1 MRNLFLFLA
10 RFRGALVFGLL
21 EIVCLYLF
29 VTNSSYHRAAF
40 FNSANGYAGVVLA
53 RRTQFF
59 DYFHLA
65 EVNQQLVAENAALR
79 QQLYPADSA
88 HRQADSV
95 AVPPAPGD
103 TLRRLRYVR
112 PARRPDTVVL
122 GQKPIP
128 ARDPAYPLIP
138 ARVINNM
145 LHSVDNYL
153 TLNVGSADG
162 VEPGKGVVGA
172 AGVVGRVKSVSEHY
186 ATVTSLLHSQ
196 TRIASKIKRD
206 GTFGTIRWLGD
217 DPTHALLDNVL
228 RETKLVP
235 GDTVVT
241 SSYNPVFPEGV
252 FIGTVESFVKEPDK
266 NFWTIRV
273 KLGVNFANLTYVYVV
288 SNRHKA
294 ERDTLEAHTL
304 HPLPIGTPA
313 PKAAPAPGASQATKA
328 AGTPAAGRAGR
339 PAETGTA
346 SPTPRRSAKPAKPT
360 AGGAAKPAGGQPVA
374 PATDQKG
381 GQPR

>member
-1 MRNLFLFLA
+1 MRNLFLFLF

-21 EIVCLYLF
+21 EIVSLYLF
-29 VTNSSYHRAAF
+29 ITNSSYHRAAF
-40 FNSANGYAGVVLA
+40 FNSANSYAGVVLA
-53 RRTQFF
+53 RRTQIF

-65 EVNQQLVAENAALR
+65 EQNQQLVAENAALR

-103 TLRRLRYVR
+103 TLRRVRYQR
-112 PARRPDTVVL
+112 IARRPDTLVL
-122 GQKPIP
+122 GQRPIP
-128 ARDPAYPLIP
+128 ARDPSYPLIP

-145 LHSVDNYL
+145 LHNVDNYL
-153 TLNVGSADG
+153 TLNVGSAEG
-162 VEPGKGVVGA
+162 VLPGRGVVGA
-172 AGVVGRVKSVSEHY
+172 AGVVGRVKAVSEHY

-228 RETKLVP
+228 RETKLVR
-235 GDTVVT
+235 GDTIAT
-241 SSYNPVFPEGV
+241 SSYNSVFPEGI
-252 FIGTVESFVKEPDK
+252 FIGTIDSFVKEPDK

-273 KLGVNFANLTYVYVV
+273 KLGVNFSNLTYVYIV

-304 HPLPIGTPA
+304 RPLPMSQVV
-313 PKAAPAPGASQATKA
+313 PKAAPAKKATTAPKA
-328 AGTPAAGRAGR
+328 AAATSATP
-339 PAETGTA
+339 
-346 SPTPRRSAKPAKPT
+346 RSAKPAAGKKAAPT
-360 AGGAAKPAGGQPVA
+360 TTRPAAPT
-374 PATDQKG
+374 PATNQEG
-381 GQPR
+381 GLPR